1 MHSLRSMNLSTS
13 LSCAIFS
20 LIIDACAPMNIMSI
34 SMRKHSCIFRQV
46 VCPSADQRQA
56 GAYTWQVATQA
67 WFVWGCGRTAGQC
80 LSDQPASHREVSH
93 HRFMKRYNCGRPH
106 MPPDTTIE
114 EIPAAAFKRKMPP
127 PETEPAYDRLPPC
140 DNGFLC
146 KAGCWHHLRC
156 IANTST
162 HRYNRFRPLVRRH
175 MRLQQ
180 NRTMKTSS
188 PYGRYAAHT
197 DRAYLP

>member
-1 MHSLRSMNLSTS
+1 M
-13 LSCAIFS
+13 CASPKDTWRIRAYRTYWPEFAHLQTNGRLVRIHGKLQRRPGLFGDVAGPPGS
-20 LIIDACAPMNIMSI
+20 ACRI
-34 SMRKHSCIFRQV
+34 SPPRIERY
-46 VCPSADQRQA
+46 PIT
-56 GAYTWQVATQA
+56 G
-67 WFVWGCGRTAGQC
+67 
-80 LSDQPASHREVSH
+80 
-93 HRFMKRYNCGRPH
+93 FMKRYNCGRPH

-114 EIPAAAFKRKMPP
+114 ETPAAAFKRKMPP

-180 NRTMKTSS
+180 NRTMKT
-188 PYGRYAAHT
+188 PPIRKICC
-197 DRAYLP
+197 AYRQGIPAMIR